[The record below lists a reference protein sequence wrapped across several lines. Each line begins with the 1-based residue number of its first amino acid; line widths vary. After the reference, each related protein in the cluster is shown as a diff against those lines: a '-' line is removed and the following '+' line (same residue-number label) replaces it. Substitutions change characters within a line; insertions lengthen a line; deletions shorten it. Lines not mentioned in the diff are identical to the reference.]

1 MRFSNIQI
9 RCRQLQSRS
18 VFSFSHHLLSSTPV
32 YFPFRTYT
40 TPRPYESKPKVALQT
55 SQSAS
60 VALNPPST
68 TRPPPLS
75 LPEKLPKLPNYKYYF
90 RLGKAYGIFYKN
102 GLKAIWTNYKIARA
116 LPNHIFS
123 SDQANI
129 SQAVRD
135 GVLSRADFQ
144 LIRRTRRD
152 INKLPLFA
160 LIWLMYVFS
169 ESVSPVLSPL
179 ANPEI
184 CLRNLNSLT
193 MYQSSP

>member
-18 VFSFSHHLLSSTPV
+18 ELSFSHHFLSSTPV
-32 YFPFRTYT
+32 YFPVRTYT
-40 TPRPYESKPKVALQT
+40 TPRPKPKVALQT

-75 LPEKLPKLPNYKYYF
+75 LPEKLSNLPNYKYYF

-102 GLKAIWTNYKIARA
+102 GLKAIWTNYKLARA

-123 SDQANI
+123 SDPANI

-184 CLRNLNSLT
+184 GLRNLNPLT

>member
-1 MRFSNIQI
+1 MRLSNIQI

-18 VFSFSHHLLSSTPV
+18 VLPFSHHLLSSTLF
-32 YFPFRTYT
+32 YFPVRTYT
-40 TPRPYESKPKVALQT
+40 TRRPYESKPKVALQT
-55 SQSAS
+55 SQPAS
-60 VALNPPST
+60 VFLNPPST

-75 LPEKLPKLPNYKYYF
+75 LPEKLPNLPKYKYYF

-102 GLKAIWTNYKIARA
+102 GLKAIWTNYKLARA
-116 LPNHIFS
+116 LPNRIFS
-123 SDQANI
+123 SNQAII

-160 LIWLMYVFS
+160 LIWLVYVFS
-169 ESVSPVLSPL
+169 ESISPL
-179 ANPEI
+179 LSLLASREI
-184 CLRNLNSLT
+184 CLRSLHSLI
-193 MYQSSP
+193 MYPSSL